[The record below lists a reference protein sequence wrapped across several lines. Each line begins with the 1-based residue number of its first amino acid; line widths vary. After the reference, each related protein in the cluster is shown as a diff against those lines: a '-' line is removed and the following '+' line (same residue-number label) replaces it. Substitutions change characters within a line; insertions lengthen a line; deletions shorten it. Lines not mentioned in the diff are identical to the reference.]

1 MRLIKML
8 GLAALAAVAAMAF
21 LGASSAMAEF
31 PTTLCEEASETLT
44 CPEKK
49 QAKSFTMLAKT
60 TTLLTNVVEV
70 LCLHS
75 SAKGTVEGSTLA
87 PAGTPLAVQLSELQ
101 FKECGRVSS
110 GSHSDCTV
118 TVNKQPLLQV
128 LKTAANLGTAKV
140 NPAAP
145 AEINVKC
152 GFFINCTYSETTKPL
167 TVESAEHTAEA
178 GRGMLTASKVVVA
191 KGTGFA
197 CPETAE
203 WDALYEPLE
212 GKPLWLRS

>member
-1 MRLIKML
+1 MF
-8 GLAALAAVAAMAF
+8 GLAAVAAVAAMAF
-21 LGASSAMAEF
+21 VGASSAMAEVA
-31 PTTLCEEASETLT
+31 TTLCEEESEGLT
-44 CPEKK
+44 CPTEK

-60 TTLLTNVVEV
+60 TTLLASVEV

-75 SAKGTVEGSTLA
+75 SAKGTVEGETLTS
-87 PAGTPLAVQLSELQ
+87 AGTPLAVQLSELQ

-118 TVNKQPLLQV
+118 TVLKQPLLKV
-128 LKTAANLGTAKV
+128 LKTAANLGTAAV
-140 NPAAP
+140 NPEAP

-152 GFFINCTYSETTKPL
+152 GFFINCTYSETTKPF
-167 TVESAEHTAEA
+167 TVESAGHTEGAGLGMFTAEK
-178 GRGMLTASKVVVA
+178 LEVA
-191 KGTGFA
+191 KGKGFL
-197 CPETAE
+197 CPETAT